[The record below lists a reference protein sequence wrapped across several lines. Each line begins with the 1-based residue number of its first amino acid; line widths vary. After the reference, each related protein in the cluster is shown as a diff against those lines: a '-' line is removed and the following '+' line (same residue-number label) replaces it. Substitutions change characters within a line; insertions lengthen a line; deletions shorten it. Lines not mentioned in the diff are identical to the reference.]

1 MASEPA
7 TLGEQVAVRD
17 NPVAIR
23 AAALQLFWE
32 RGYHGTSVRQISRAA
47 DTAVANVY
55 HYFPRK
61 LDILYEIIDGAQTAL
76 QRSTQSAIEQAAE
89 DPVSQLVA
97 VVSAHVRFHV
107 EYQRE
112 SFIGNSE
119 MRSLPPSMVRRY
131 IDKRDT
137 QQAMFERP
145 IDAGIET
152 GVFRV
157 PHPRE
162 AVLGMVTMCTS
173 VALWYRPDG
182 DFTPDEVVE
191 HFTQLALQMV
201 GVDIE
206 SAASPAQ

>member
-1 MASEPA
+1 MATEASA
-7 TLGEQVAVRD
+7 LGDKGAVRD

-32 RGYHGTSVRQISRAA
+32 RGYHGTSVRQIARAA
-47 DTAVANVY
+47 ETAVANVY

-76 QRSTQSAIEQAAE
+76 QRSTQAAVEAAAE
-89 DPVSQLVA
+89 DPVSQLMA

-107 EYQRE
+107 EFQRE

-119 MRSLPPSMVRRY
+119 MRSLPPALVRRY
-131 IDKRDT
+131 VDKRDA
-137 QQAMFERP
+137 QQAMFARP
-145 IDAGIET
+145 LAAGIES

-157 PHPRE
+157 SYPRE
-162 AVLGMVTMCTS
+162 TVLGMVTMCTS

-182 DFTPDEVVE
+182 DLAPDEIVE
-191 HFTQLALQMV
+191 HFTQLVLQMV
-201 GVDIE
+201 GVEIE
-206 SAASPAQ
+206 AGSDPR